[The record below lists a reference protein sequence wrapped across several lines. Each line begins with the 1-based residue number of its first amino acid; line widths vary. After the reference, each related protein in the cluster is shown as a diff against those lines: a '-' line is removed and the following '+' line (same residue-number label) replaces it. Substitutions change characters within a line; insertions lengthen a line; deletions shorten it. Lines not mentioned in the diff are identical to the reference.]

1 MKVKS
6 YNKSTIIISLE
17 NLGWLRKN
25 PLQGGYINWIGN
37 IYKDRIYERKWR
49 GYFFWQPYTEEQLD
63 SLSKLI
69 KKLTND
75 FNIPETFIGHNV
87 KVEKIEKFQG
97 IATYSNYET
106 DRTDLNPS
114 FNFEEFIK
122 KNKKMNNQYDEL
134 KNLLNVSRNMLG
146 KNDLTESRK
155 VLKRNGIINEQ
166 EVDDD
171 GPTNIDIDSEQE
183 IEIET
188 TPDEDKQKSYR
199 VSGGLI
205 TLHGNT
211 KQELELSTDEKTS
224 YQETMDEF
232 VNEVS
237 DLSDFGTLNVYPN
250 NVDWSGKVI
259 DYDVEF
265 YFSIGETNGV
275 YINGDMIKLDDGLV
289 ELINKLT
296 SYYDKFKA
304 KWAKVLSQRKKTKNV
319 DEE

>member
-1 MKVKS
+1 
-6 YNKSTIIISLE
+6 
-17 NLGWLRKN
+17 
-25 PLQGGYINWIGN
+25 
-37 IYKDRIYERKWR
+37 
-49 GYFFWQPYTEEQLD
+49 
-63 SLSKLI
+63 
-69 KKLTND
+69 
-75 FNIPETFIGHNV
+75 
-87 KVEKIEKFQG
+87 
-97 IATYSNYET
+97 
-106 DRTDLNPS
+106 
-114 FNFEEFIK
+114 
-122 KNKKMNNQYDEL
+122 MNNQYDEL
-134 KNLLNVSRNMLG
+134 KSLLEASRNMLG
-146 KNDLTESRK
+146 KNDLTESK
-155 VLKRNGIINEQ
+155 NTLVKKGLIKEQ
-166 EVDDD
+166 QDGPIDIEVD
-171 GPTNIDIDSEQE
+171 SEEE
-183 IEIET
+183 IEVET
-188 TPDEDKQKSYR
+188 TPEEDKQKSYR

-205 TLHGNT
+205 TLHGKT

-265 YFSIGETNGV
+265 YVSIGETNGV

-319 DEE
+319 DEVE